1 MDGTDGKGVA
11 GINKT
16 SKEYTVIIGGKT
28 ITCADDMKVF
38 YVDKNGN
45 ITESSYAAIYPDNND
60 RVYAVVDKY
69 LVKTLVIFEV
79 EDKGAE
85 SGKFDPANPQKAYI
99 DGVEIVIPKVDGKFV
114 DNAANVL
121 VNNGYTVTG
130 LMGGTYWATKGGNT
144 YFFTVKDPAPEYY
157 TLTVDGTVVEYIKS
171 TENST
176 TTWKQV
182 KDAAKGGTGMLVDG
196 TYVAY
201 ADKTDTDKV
210 VTSTSAATVI
220 KTGYVK
226 VTNSITGSDP
236 TIVVD
241 GYAKANS
248 TFTVKA
254 TYNTVANANEEVVL
268 TYDGTKT
275 VTGVADTARKVFTF
289 AVPAGVAD
297 VTLNSIANV
306 GTYTVATPKVVNGSS
321 SEITGLNGLTVTA
334 VADKTTAKSGEKV
347 TVTVT
352 ISGKATG
359 AVTLTVTD
367 PSSWLAASVP
377 VGVVYTNGTKLT
389 VADGTNLGDGVTV
402 KYEIPVSSTVTTNNI
417 TLA

>member
-1 MDGTDGKGVA
+1 M
-11 GINKT
+11 
-16 SKEYTVIIGGKT
+16 
-28 ITCADDMKVF
+28 
-38 YVDKNGN
+38 
-45 ITESSYAAIYPDNND
+45 
-60 RVYAVVDKY
+60 
-69 LVKTLVIFEV
+69 IFEQ
-79 EDKGAE
+79 EDKGAA
-85 SGKFDPANPQKAYI
+85 SGTFDPANPQKAYI

-130 LMGGTYWATKGGNT
+130 MFGSPATYWATKGGNT

-196 TYVAY
+196 TYAAY
-201 ADKTDTDKV
+201 ADKTDANKV
-210 VTSTSAATVI
+210 VTNASAATKI
-220 KTGYVK
+220 ETGYVG

-254 TYNTVANANEEVVL
+254 TYSTTANTNEEVVL

-297 VTLNSIANV
+297 VTLNSIAKV
-306 GTYTVATPKVVNGSS
+306 ATYTVAAPTVSGGATGS
-321 SEITGLNGLTVTA
+321 ENVLKGLTVSA
-334 VADKTTAKSGEKV
+334 VADKTTAKSGETV

-352 ISGKATG
+352 ISGKATDT
-359 AVTLTVTD
+359 VTLTLTGA
-367 PSSWLAASVP
+367 SWLAPSVP
-377 VGVVYTNGTKLT
+377 TGVAYTSGTKLT
-389 VADGTNLGDGVTV
+389 VANGTNLGDGVTV
-402 KYEIPVSSTVTTNNI
+402 KCEFTVTSSATTTNI
-417 TLA
+417 ALA